1 MTDRAVA
8 TEGMTNARALHDAL
22 KIIRLVL
29 SPAILAG
36 LIMLPWFGDFGLQRL
51 LVEAFTLF
59 AIALA
64 WNLLAGY
71 GGLVAIGLH
80 FFVGVGSYA
89 LFSISNVLH
98 LNSWVALPLATVCT
112 AVTALISAWPMFR
125 LSGAYFAVGTW
136 VLAEI
141 TRIAVLNT
149 GWLGAGAGMPLEMI
163 SSFDRWS
170 RNAYVY
176 WAALAIGAGSLV
188 LTVAMLRSR
197 LGLALKSVRDSEVA
211 ALASGVPASRAKL
224 ALWVIAGSIAG
235 TAGAVSYMSTLQVT
249 PDASFSLSWTAS
261 AIFIVVLGGIG
272 TVEGPIVGTLV
283 YFALR
288 EAFAGFGSWYFIGLG
303 SLAVAMMI
311 GAPGG
316 AWSLVQRFY
325 PIDLF
330 GIRRRMPTAIVH
342 PNATGAS

>member
-1 MTDRAVA
+1 MTDRSVA
-8 TEGMTNARALHDAL
+8 TEGMTNAGALHDAL
-22 KIIRLVL
+22 NISRLVL
-29 SPAILAG
+29 SSVVLAG
-36 LIMLPWFGDFGLQRL
+36 LIALPWYGDFGLQRL

-80 FFVGVGSYA
+80 FFIGVGSYA

-98 LNSWVALPLATVCT
+98 LNPWVALPFATVCT
-112 AVTALISAWPMFR
+112 AVTALVSAWPMFR

-176 WAALAIGAGSLV
+176 WAALAIGASSLV

-235 TAGAVSYMSTLQVT
+235 AAGAVSYMSTLQVT

-303 SLAVAMMI
+303 SLAVVTMI

-316 AWSLVQRFY
+316 AWSLMQRFY

-330 GIRRRMPTAIVH
+330 GIRRRMPTVKTH
-342 PNATGAS
+342 PDATSSL